1 MKSFNVDMKKI
12 ECMTYKKLWTW
23 ADLSRNAGI
32 TQTTIFALK
41 AKRRNASRRT
51 LYKIANA
58 LGVEPSDIV
67 SKD

>member
-1 MKSFNVDMKKI
+1 MNIDMGKV
-12 ECMTYKKLWTW
+12 EDMTYQKLWTW

-58 LGVEPSDIV
+58 LGVEPIDIV

>member
-1 MKSFNVDMKKI
+1 MLIVKDIVD
-12 ECMTYKKLWTW
+12 KKLWTW
-23 ADLSRNAGI
+23 SILAKKADISL
-32 TQTTIFALK
+32 TTIFALK

>member
-1 MKSFNVDMKKI
+1 MNIDMGKV
-12 ECMTYKKLWTW
+12 EDMTYQKLWTW

>member
-1 MKSFNVDMKKI
+1 MNIDMKKV
-12 ECMTYKKLWTW
+12 EDMTYQKLWTW
-23 ADLSRNAGI
+23 ADLSRNASI

>member
-1 MKSFNVDMKKI
+1 MNIDMKKV
-12 ECMTYKKLWTW
+12 EDMTYQKLWTW
-23 ADLSRNAGI
+23 ADLSRNADI